1 MAANFWQRSI
11 EVEVRPSQEH
21 FRDFALLT
29 GDDAIH
35 HLDENVAREMGY
47 KTTLGQGLL
56 VLSFSGKASSE
67 YLRIIRRNGV
77 SYGYD
82 KLRFPSPV
90 YQGQLLTISYEPQEI
105 SEKNVVR
112 SSLTVTTS
120 EVGFALAGHPLLKL
134 FI

>member
-1 MAANFWQRSI
+1 MTANFWQRSI
-11 EVEVRPSQEH
+11 EVEVRVSQQH

-29 GDDAIH
+29 GDDAAH

-67 YLRIIRRNGV
+67 YLRIISRNGV

-90 YQGQLLTISYEPQEI
+90 YQGQILTISYEPQEI
-105 SEKNVVR
+105 NEKNVVR

-120 EVGFALAGHPLLKL
+120 EGGIALAGHHLLKL
-134 FI
+134 SI

>member
-1 MAANFWQRSI
+1 MTVNFWQRI
-11 EVEVRPSQEH
+11 IQVEVRVSQQH
-21 FRDFALLT
+21 IRDFALLT
-29 GDDAIH
+29 GDDAAH
-35 HLDENVAREMGY
+35 HIDENVAKEMGY

-67 YLRIIRRNGV
+67 YLRKIRKNGV

-105 SEKNVVR
+105 NEKNVVR

-120 EVGFALAGHPLLKL
+120 EGGIALAGHHLLKL